1 MESSNVNLG
10 QDNSNNLIT
19 CRIESALN
27 EKIYPIDKEI
37 TWLEVEI
44 IKKRYSLNYHRNI
57 INNII
62 NKIKMDRKIMK
73 KYIDELGDEINSLR

>member
-1 MESSNVNLG
+1 MESSDVNLD
-10 QDNSNNLIT
+10 QYNSSSLIT

-27 EKIYPIDKEI
+27 EKMNSIDKEI
-37 TWLEVEI
+37 SWPEVEI
-44 IKKRYSLNYHRNI
+44 IKKRYSLNYYQ
-57 INNII
+57 NII

>member
-1 MESSNVNLG
+1 MESSDVNLD

-27 EKIYPIDKEI
+27 EKINSIDKEI
-37 TWLEVEI
+37 SWLEVEI
-44 IKKRYSLNYHRNI
+44 IKKRYSLNYYQ
-57 INNII
+57 NII

>member
-1 MESSNVNLG
+1 MESSNVNLD

-27 EKIYPIDKEI
+27 EKINSIDKEI
-37 TWLEVEI
+37 SWLEVEI
-44 IKKRYSLNYHRNI
+44 IKKRYSLNYYQ
-57 INNII
+57 NII

-73 KYIDELGDEINSLR
+73 KYIDELGDKINSLR